1 MRRIGA
7 TLHHTVSVQAFHESR
22 RSVVKPFDEPAELP
36 SRCAARTRAGPPRRN
51 AATYPAASC
60 EATAKEAAANS
71 VSLAGRAA
79 RRRRQKQCAHFP
91 RPCPSGV
98 DEKHS
103 YRKNYL
109 LLLHPYGN
117 ASQQK
122 KAGHFYGGQPL
133 LFPLSRAHRSTAS
146 LSLSLRVTGNQ
157 SLERRKRRKRPSPA
171 APTAN
176 PLYSDMPQCM
186 QSTTS
191 RHKAQ

>member
-51 AATYPAASC
+51 AATYPAASG

-91 RPCPSGV
+91 RPCPSGA
-98 DEKHS
+98 DEKPS
-103 YRKNYL
+103 YRKELPPPPPSLRECKPTEEGRSL
-109 LLLHPYGN
+109 LRWATSPIP
-117 ASQQK
+117 A
-122 KAGHFYGGQPL
+122 
-133 LFPLSRAHRSTAS
+133 LSRTSKHCVS
-146 LSLSLRVTGNQ
+146 LSLTPCDWKPEPGTQEEEETTLTS
-157 SLERRKRRKRPSPA
+157 SPH
-171 APTAN
+171 
-176 PLYSDMPQCM
+176 CE
-186 QSTTS
+186 STL
-191 RHKAQ
+191 